1 MTMHAAPPRS
11 RVRILVFEDHA
22 LFAESLEL
30 ALTLEGYDVRRVP
43 VPDHACA
50 AGQVLAPASRWKPRI
65 ALVDLDLGKF
75 GDGADLIE
83 PLARSGVNVVV
94 VTASIDHARWGECMQ
109 RGARKVISKNQPLND
124 ILAVVRR
131 LSQGLPVISH
141 EEREELVRLWRERRR
156 AQQVAR
162 NRLATLTTR
171 EREILGQL
179 IEGHPVRDIARHDF
193 VSEATVRTQVK
204 SILAKLGVSS
214 QLAAAGLAR
223 SVGWQAPDAK
233 Q

>member
-1 MTMHAAPPRS
+1 MTMHPAPARS
-11 RVRILVFEDHA
+11 RVRILVLEDHA

-50 AGQVLAPASRWKPRI
+50 PGQVLAPAGRWKPRI
-65 ALVDLDLGKF
+65 ALVDLDLGRF

-94 VTASIDHARWGECMQ
+94 VTASNDHARWGECMQ
-109 RGARKVISKNQPLND
+109 RGARKVVSKNQPLND

-131 LSQGLPVISH
+131 LSQGLPVVDH
-141 EEREELVRLWRERRR
+141 EEREELLRLWQERRH
-156 AQQVAR
+156 AQQAAR
-162 NRLATLTTR
+162 SRLATLTAR

-179 IEGHPVRDIARHDF
+179 MEGHPVRDIAHHDY

-223 SVGWQAPDAK
+223 SVGWQAPEPRS
-233 Q
+233 